1 MATVT
6 PRAARRPRAYVRVQG
21 PDAADF
27 LQRMV
32 SNDVLADEGRSRR
45 CC

>member
-1 MATVT
+1 MEVSTHAV
-6 PRAARRPRAYVRVQG
+6 ARRPRAYVAVRG

-32 SNDVLADEGRSRR
+32 SNDVVALAE
-45 CC
+45 